1 MGWRVRHSGAFGHDV
16 KAVALGGPQR
26 AEVPA
31 VEREHLKGAVAL
43 RQDDYRSIGETE
55 LEVGEVLDDSLGAAD
70 VRGSEGLQGIN
81 PSRQVIDQS
90 LLCAPVR
97 SACPPGS
104 RARRGRTA
112 T

>member
-1 MGWRVRHSGAFGHDV
+1 MSWRVRHSGAFGHDV

-43 RQDDYRSIGETE
+43 RRDDYRSIGETE

-70 VRGSEGLQGIN
+70 VRGSK
-81 PSRQVIDQS
+81 
-90 LLCAPVR
+90 
-97 SACPPGS
+97 GS
-104 RARRGRTA
+104 RA
-112 T
+112 